1 MLYRNHNLTINKDY
15 LEEYK
20 ARVHAPVEKYFCDTA
35 IHRVYGVDVTEDD
48 DLENFTDEDIENA
61 VISCMREDM
70 NAVSRKETR

>member
-1 MLYRNHNLTINKDY
+1 MLYRNHNLIINKDF

-20 ARVHAPVEKYFCDTA
+20 LRAHAPVEKNFCDTA
-35 IHRVYGVDVTEDD
+35 IHRVDGVDATEEDG
-48 DLENFTDEDIENA
+48 LENFTDEDIEYA